1 MRIIITLFI
10 SLFLIVPQ
18 FAFAGT
24 KGVLEGKVTDQD
36 GKPLRGAKVLVIG
49 PSKTGAIV
57 KKPDGYYVVPNLEAG
72 TYEVT
77 ASFLGKGKL
86 TKEIRISADQTLTI
100 NFELGDKSVTT
111 EKVVVTASRID
122 KTKVGAVNV
131 ITQEDR
137 DVVPTNSVNSFV
149 AISAGVQSGGGG
161 FQVRGSRAD
170 QTVQK
175 VDGMETSSA
184 FTGGAGRM
192 GVNNYPTVSADAT
205 EEIQVNSGG
214 QSAEHG
220 GTLAGVINTTLK
232 TGNTERFEGFF
243 NYRTNIEALYG
254 YQKSGLEFYE
264 EAGSYYPVETGEGLK
279 LQSNGLNQ
287 FEFGFGGPLGFL
299 NSTFYLS
306 GNNVFVEHANSLF
319 SSGGEYNSSYRSN
332 GSQYKVLDPDG
343 NNIGLMDNNNLWRKN
358 ITARMKVNLS
368 DELNIV
374 LGGTWGNTNLEQGSW
389 SWLYST
395 DEYNGIPENIAKQNV
410 TNQDVLNVQT
420 KLTHIL
426 KDINASYE
434 LSFKYSENNDFTTRR
449 KGNEDPGYFD
459 GFDIYDL
466 QDNYAV
472 DPNTLVIT
480 DSADTKNDFYQE
492 FVDPAGRSRD
502 SSNIM
507 PIPLNN
513 PFSGYVEGYP
523 ERTTNNPYGIENVF
537 WRHNT
542 MGYEFREGTWFQVDG
557 NYDQIFSI
565 GDFSHKIKTGFEF
578 RQYSIQRHNQTRPN
592 QPLESTT
599 DVYSDKYPNIYLT
612 DKSIESLYN
621 TPKTPNSFGVF
632 VQDQIRFKGL
642 VITPGFRLDYFN
654 SDSRARKISSL
665 DVTEEEKILGFT
677 PISEINNDTLFKD
690 ATAKYMFSPRFNI
703 TYPISEEPGESSN
716 FSFNYG
722 IYYKMPAL
730 NPIFDNFNLN
740 KPTTGRVGDP
750 DIEPEQTRTLQ
761 VAFEQEYNSE
771 FYFKASAYFKD
782 IYNELGVIAVKV
794 APTPFYLTAVT
805 EYAFNRGIE
814 FEVSKRLSDNYSFKL
829 NYTLSSSKGT
839 ADGISSNFGLTPDRS
854 IIDTTIYPFP
864 VDLYPMNRDIRHQI
878 NMNLSFFLGK
888 EEGPSIGGI
897 YPFEDMTFGTQT
909 NFRSGLPYT
918 IVDDAGQE
926 IGEKNSERGPIYWQT
941 DLRIN
946 KKLRIGEMM
955 EWFGEE
961 TTIDLYLDIQNVF
974 NLRDAVGYYNSNRS
988 PIYNVGIF
996 RQNITN
1002 HSVDALYEKAI
1013 VSIPESSARSQ
1024 YDLHGY
1030 RQYNSNA
1037 DLDDNKL
1044 VTQDEKYAQTM
1055 KYYNDTQRFKQN
1067 FQVPIR
1073 VSFGLKLRF

>member
-18 FAFAGT
+18 LAFAGT

-170 QTVQK
+170 QTKQK

-192 GVNNYPTVSADAT
+192 GVGNYPTVSADAT

-243 NYRTNIEALYG
+243 NYRTNVEALYG
-254 YQKSGLEFYE
+254 YQKSGLEFFE
-264 EAGSYYPVETGEGLK
+264 EAGSYYPVEAGEGLK

-287 FEFGFGGPLGFL
+287 FEFGFGGPLGL

-306 GNNVFVEHANSLF
+306 GNNVFVENAAAS
-319 SSGGEYNSSYRSN
+319 
-332 GSQYKVLDPDG
+332 YKVIDPAG
-343 NNIGLMDNNNLWRKN
+343 NNIGLRDNNGLWRKN
-358 ITARMKVNLS
+358 ITGRMKLNLS
-368 DELNIV
+368 DELNV
-374 LGGTWGNTNLEQGSW
+374 VVGGTWGNTNLEQGSW
-389 SWLYST
+389 GWLYST
-395 DEYNGIPENIAKQNV
+395 EVVNGVPENIAKQNV
-410 TNQDVLNVQT
+410 ANQDVLNAQA

-434 LSFKYSENNDFTTRR
+434 LSFKYSENNDYTARR
-449 KGNEDPGYFD
+449 KGNEDPGYFS
-459 GFDIYDL
+459 GFDIYEI
-466 QDNYAV
+466 QDKYSI
-472 DPNTLVIT
+472 DPNTLAIT

-492 FVDPAGRSRD
+492 LVDPAGRSRD
-502 SSNIM
+502 SSRVM
-507 PIPLNN
+507 PIPLHN

-523 ERTTNNPYGIENVF
+523 ETTTDNPYGIENAF
-537 WRHNT
+537 IGHNT
-542 MGYEFREGTWFQVDG
+542 EGYEFRIGTWWQIDG
-557 NYDQIFSI
+557 NYDQIFSL
-565 GDFSHKIKTGFEF
+565 GDFSHKIKSGFEY
-578 RQYSIQRHNQTRPN
+578 RNYSIQRHSQTQPS
-592 QPLESTT
+592 QPLESTA
-599 DVYSDKYPNIYLT
+599 DVYSDVYPNIYLNNPEL
-612 DKSIESLYN
+612 KSIYN
-621 TPKTPNSFGVF
+621 TPKTPYSFGAF

-654 SDSRARKISSL
+654 SDSRARKTSSL
-665 DVTEEEKILGFT
+665 DVTETEEILGFT

-690 ATAKYMFSPRFNI
+690 ATAKFMLSPRFNI

-730 NPIFDNFNLN
+730 IPVFNNFNLN
-740 KPTTGRVGDP
+740 SPTTGQVGDP

-761 VAFEQEYNSE
+761 VAFEQELNSE

-782 IYNELGVIAVKV
+782 IFNELGVIAVKV
-794 APTPFYLTAVT
+794 APDPYYLTAVT

-814 FEVSKRLSDNYSFKL
+814 FEVSKRLSDNYRFKF

-839 ADGISSNFGLTPDRS
+839 ADGVSSNLGIRPDRS
-854 IIDTTIYPFP
+854 LIDTVVYPFP
-864 VDLYPMNRDIRHQI
+864 VELYPMSRDIRHQI
-878 NMNLSFFLGK
+878 NLNLSFILGK

-909 NFRSGLPYT
+909 NFSSGSPYT
-918 IVDDAGQE
+918 IVDEVGQV
-926 IGEKNSERGPIYWQT
+926 IGEKNSERGPVSWQT

-946 KKLRIGEMM
+946 KKLRIGEML

-961 TTIDLYLDIQNVF
+961 TTLDLYFDIVNVF
-974 NLRDAVGYYNSNRS
+974 NLRNDINYYTNNRS
-988 PIYNVGIF
+988 PIYNVSIF
-996 RQNITN
+996 RQNINN
-1002 HSVDALYEKAI
+1002 HSADALYEKAI
-1013 VSIPESSARSQ
+1013 VSIPESFARIQ
-1024 YDLHGY
+1024 YDKHGN
-1030 RQYNSNA
+1030 RKYNENA

-1055 KYYNDTQRFKQN
+1055 KYYNDTQRFKTN